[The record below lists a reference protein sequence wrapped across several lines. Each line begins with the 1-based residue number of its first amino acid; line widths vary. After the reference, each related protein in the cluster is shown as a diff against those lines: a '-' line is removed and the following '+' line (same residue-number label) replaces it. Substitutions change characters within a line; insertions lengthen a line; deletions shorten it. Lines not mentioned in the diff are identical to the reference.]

1 MPFAGGCSADR
12 EIGISGGRLL
22 SGDHPPPRILPGAGR
37 WNPSRKFPMAEPV
50 SPFVWARDALVE
62 QYGSRQYL
70 YGRWDCLFGCWS
82 IDGARLKSFH
92 PRWRL
97 VDASGRLC
105 WGHSRNQGPG
115 NGLEHPVSEIAGPA
129 ADCFQQ
135 YVDLIPLAI
144 RRVGGAFGAWQWVIL
159 SMIWDTPAFADFL
172 AAELQGIGPGFVAA
186 SLVMNG
192 ADKLASEERSDLC
205 RRIMS
210 TKRTD
215 LIPGIPRD
223 CSAKA
228 IVSALGKL
236 PVGSLSA
243 GTWRG
248 LLEIVSD
255 SSKAK
260 IAGHCRALTPGII
273 RLLYRL
279 PAWMCT
285 GLPARLLPELGDKD
299 HDIRQLGALAV
310 QVDHDATGSRGSV
323 VRSLAQARDRA
334 HLLDLVQGWTVRI
347 RETIGFPAP
356 PFLLAG
362 PLQPLSSAEMLR
374 SEGQRMRNCIANY
387 LPRVMEDRAYFYR
400 WDAEEPACVML
411 ARTRHGA
418 WRLHE
423 CLGEG
428 NRQLTEATKAQVSA
442 AVRAALEPLRTTP
455 EPPPA
460 TPEPIR
466 VAPQPVRIAPKRVR
480 AARKARI
487 EDPRQGVFPF

>member
-1 MPFAGGCSADR
+1 
-12 EIGISGGRLL
+12 
-22 SGDHPPPRILPGAGR
+22 
-37 WNPSRKFPMAEPV
+37 MAEPV
-50 SPFVWARDALVE
+50 SAFFWARDALVE

-82 IDGARLKSFH
+82 IDRADLKSFY
-92 PRWRL
+92 PPWKL
-97 VDASGRLC
+97 VDAAGRLC
-105 WGHSRNQGPG
+105 WGHPRNQDMG
-115 NGLEHPVSEIAGPA
+115 NGLEHPVSAIAGPT
-129 ADCFQQ
+129 ADFLEQ
-135 YVDLIPLAI
+135 YADLIPLAI
-144 RRVGGAFGAWQWVIL
+144 RRVAGAFEAWQWVIL
-159 SMIWDTPAFADFL
+159 SMIWDMPAFADFL
-172 AAELQGIGPGFVAA
+172 AAELDGIGPSFVAA

-210 TKRTD
+210 AKRTD
-215 LIPGIPRD
+215 LIPGIPPD

-228 IVSALGKL
+228 VASALGKL
-236 PVGSLSA
+236 PLGSLSA

-260 IAGHCRALTPGII
+260 IAGHCRVLTPGMI

-285 GLPARLLPELGDKD
+285 GLPARLLPELGDHD

-323 VRSLAQARDRA
+323 VRSLAQAKDRA
-334 HLLDLVQGWTVRI
+334 HLLDLVQAWTVRI
-347 RETIGFPAP
+347 RETTGFPETP
-356 PFLLAG
+356 LLSAG

-374 SEGQRMRNCIANY
+374 SEGQRMRNCIASY
-387 LPRVMEDRAYFYR
+387 LPRVMEGRAYFYR

-442 AVRAALEPLRTTP
+442 AVRAALEPLRATTEPVRAAP
-455 EPPPA
+455 EPK
-460 TPEPIR
+460 
-466 VAPQPVRIAPKRVR
+466 PVRVAPKRVR
-480 AARKARI
+480 VARKARI